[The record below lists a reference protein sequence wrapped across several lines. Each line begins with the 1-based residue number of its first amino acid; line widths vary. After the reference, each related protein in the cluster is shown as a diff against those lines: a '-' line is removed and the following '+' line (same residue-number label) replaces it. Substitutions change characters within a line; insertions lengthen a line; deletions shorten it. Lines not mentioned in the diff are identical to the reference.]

1 MLPYLELCERILS
14 EGKWVVNKR
23 TNTRCLTVINS
34 DLTYDVGSGKLPL
47 VTTRKAPFKLAVAE
61 LLGYLRGYTNAQ
73 DFADLGAPTWF
84 ENSNSNTSW
93 LDNPN
98 RKGENDMGLVYG
110 AVARNW
116 PNNSDHTQP
125 IDTIRKVVNNLMNH
139 EDDRGEI
146 ITFWNPG
153 MFEQGCLRPCLH
165 SHHFSVLDGTLYL
178 NSTQRSSDLPL
189 GGTANMLQVY
199 ILLALMAQ
207 ITGLK
212 PGKAYHKIVNAHI
225 YEDQIELMKEQIKRV
240 PFEPP
245 TLRINPDIKTFEDI
259 ETWVT
264 PNDFIVEGYQHHPP
278 INYPFTT

>member
-1 MLPYLELCERILS
+1 MIPYLELSERILS

-23 TNTRCLTVINS
+23 TNTRCLTVINA
-34 DLTYDVGSGKLPL
+34 DLTYDVSAGKLPL

-84 ENSNSNTSW
+84 ENSNYNISW
-93 LDNPN
+93 LNNPN
-98 RKGENDMGLVYG
+98 RKGENDMGMVYG

-116 PNNSDHTQP
+116 PNNSEHTQP

-153 MFEQGCLRPCLH
+153 MFEQGCLRPCLY

-178 NSTQRSSDLPL
+178 NSTSRSADVPL
-189 GGTANMLQVY
+189 GLVANMVQVFVLQ
-199 ILLALMAQ
+199 ALMAQ

-212 PGKAYHKIVNAHI
+212 PGEAYHKLINAHI
-225 YEDQIELMKEQIKRV
+225 YEDQIELMQEQIRRV

-245 TLRINPDIKTFEDI
+245 TLKINPDIKTFKDI

-264 PNDFIVEGYQHHPP
+264 PDDFIVEGYQHHPQ
-278 INYPFTT
+278 IKYPFTT

>member
-1 MLPYLELCERILS
+1 MQQYLDLCNRTINEGRLVQNERT
-14 EGKWVVNKR
+14 G
-23 TNTRCLTVINS
+23 TRCLTVINA
-34 DLTYDVGSGKLPL
+34 DLTYDVSADKLPL

-61 LLGYLRGYTNAQ
+61 LLGYLRGYTDAQ

-93 LDNPN
+93 LKNPN

-116 PNNSDHTQP
+116 PNNSNPVQP
-125 IDTIRKVVNNLMNH
+125 IDTIRKAVNDLMNH

-153 MFEQGCLRPCLH
+153 MFEQGCLRPCLY

-178 NSTQRSSDLPL
+178 NSTQRSADLPL
-189 GGTANMLQVY
+189 GLVANMVQVY
-199 ILLALMAQ
+199 VLLALMAQ

-225 YEDQIELMKEQIKRV
+225 YEDQIELMQEQIRRV

-245 TLRINPDIKTFEDI
+245 TLTINPDIKTFEDI

-264 PNDFIVEGYQHHPP
+264 PNDFIVEGYQYHPP
-278 INYPFTT
+278 IKYPFTT

>member
-1 MLPYLELCERILS
+1 MIPYLELSERILS

-23 TNTRCLTVINS
+23 TNTRCLTVINA
-34 DLTYDVGSGKLPL
+34 DLTYDVSAGKLPL

-84 ENSNSNTSW
+84 ENSNSNISW
-93 LDNPN
+93 LSNPN
-98 RKGENDMGLVYG
+98 RKGENDMGIVYG

-116 PNNSDHTQP
+116 PNNSNPTQP
-125 IDTIRKVVNNLMNH
+125 IDTIRKVVNDLMNH

-153 MFEQGCLRPCLH
+153 MFEQGCLRPCLY

-178 NSTQRSSDLPL
+178 NSTSRSADVPL
-189 GGTANMLQVY
+189 GLVANMVQVFVLQ
-199 ILLALMAQ
+199 ALMAQ

-212 PGKAYHKIVNAHI
+212 PGEAYHKLINAHI
-225 YEDQIELMKEQIKRV
+225 YEDQIELMQEQIRRV

-245 TLRINPDIKTFEDI
+245 TLKINPDIKTFKDI

-264 PNDFIVEGYQHHPP
+264 PDDFIVEGYQHHSP
-278 INYPFTT
+278 IKYPFTT

>member
-1 MLPYLELCERILS
+1 MLPYLELCERILL

-23 TNTRCLTVINS
+23 TNTRCLTVINA
-34 DLTYDVGSGKLPL
+34 DLTYDVSAGKLPL

-93 LDNPN
+93 LNNPN

-116 PNNSDHTQP
+116 PNNSNHTQP
-125 IDTIRKVVNNLMNH
+125 IDTIRKVVNGLMNH

-153 MFEQGCLRPCLH
+153 MFEQGCLRPCLY
-165 SHHFSVLDGTLYL
+165 SHHFSVLDDTLYL
-178 NSTQRSSDLPL
+178 NSTQRSSDVPL
-189 GGTANMLQVY
+189 GLVANIVQCCV
-199 ILLALMAQ
+199 LLALMAQ

-225 YEDQIELMKEQIKRV
+225 YEDQVELMKEQIMRV
-240 PFEPP
+240 PYESPY
-245 TLRINPDIKTFEDI
+245 LRINPKIKSLADI

-264 PNDFIVEGYQHHPP
+264 PNDFIVEGYQHHSP
-278 INYPFTT
+278 IKYPFTT